1 MSDPGGRIDVSVI
14 IPAYNRPEF
23 LPACLESVV
32 NQDRAIPIEVLCVDD
47 GSPNDPFARLPKPM
61 PDHVYLLRKSHAGVS
76 AARRYAYERTKGRY
90 IAFNDDDDLWLPG
103 RLKTQLEFLE
113 RHPEIDMV
121 FGDLQAFTEAGDD
134 PETYY
139 YPHRPTLTRLGKR
152 MTLGDPPFY
161 RYTPGKLIGPFM
173 SNMTMFFQTVL
184 VRRELIETIGG
195 IDPFARSAAECTD
208 FALRTAYFGRLAYLD
223 QPTFRLRRGH
233 AHQIARPYWLE
244 RELKEFGLMYLR
256 YPKKLRQ
263 ALAPWMG
270 YRLANKGWRHF
281 HHGDYRA
288 AAEAYREAARWGPI
302 GSRFRLKWA
311 LSLLLAMVGG
321 RSEEGDHARFR
332 RKV

>member
-1 MSDPGGRIDVSVI
+1 MSDPAGAIDVSVI

-23 LPACLESVV
+23 LPACLESVL
-32 NQDRAIPIEVLCVDD
+32 NQDRAISIEVLCVDD

-61 PDHVYLLRKSHAGVS
+61 PDHVHLLRKTNAGVS

-103 RLKTQLEFLE
+103 KLRTQLDFME

-121 FGDLQAFTEAGDD
+121 FGDLQAFTEDGDD

-139 YPHRPTLTRLGKR
+139 HPHRPTLTRLGKR
-152 MTLGDPPFY
+152 MNLGDPPFY
-161 RYTPGKLIGPFM
+161 RYTPGRLIGPFM
-173 SNMTMFFQTVL
+173 SNMTIFFQTVL

-195 IDPFARSAAECTD
+195 LHPFARSAAECTD
-208 FALRTAYFGRLAYLD
+208 FALRTGFFGRLAFLD

-233 AHQIARPYWLE
+233 AHEIARPDWLD
-244 RELKEFGLMYLR
+244 RELREFALIYPD
-256 YPKKLRQ
+256 YPKRMKR

-281 HHGDYRA
+281 RQGDYRA
-288 AAEAYREAARWGPI
+288 AAEAYREAASHGPI
-302 GSRFRLKWA
+302 GSRSRLKWA
-311 LSLLLAMVGG
+311 IAALLAMIGG
-321 RSEEGDHARFR
+321 RSKGGGHAPTG
-332 RKV
+332 